1 MDVTFRAL
9 NTRLVLRAAV
19 MAVLLGASLA
29 RSTQAAPAGDCLA
42 PNPALAPTQLD

>member
-19 MAVLLGASLA
+19 A